1 MWTMGLPKTIKA
13 KKFKWFNCK
22 RSWSTDCELSWFTL
36 KQPKSF
42 FSRGQEEKSG
52 TGLMHSDP
60 KTSIFY
66 LGHKELRAAVCVR
79 SGLPLGDLDRWQNS
93 CPETAFLKWGGGGW
107 LGGTGVNMANS
118 IRPRR
123 QGFLLGCTRKKV
135 KAEIHPSSVVWNQY
149 YAGLILWS
157 VVTPGA
163 SPSQVWSAKCFLV
176 WCLWYHQNI
185 WPSCCLQSW

>member
-1 MWTMGLPKTIKA
+1 MNWADSL
-13 KKFKWFNCK
+13 
-22 RSWSTDCELSWFTL
+22 WSSL
-36 KQPKSF
+36 KV

-66 LGHKELRAAVCVR
+66 LGHKELRAAVCMR

-118 IRPRR
+118 IRPQR
-123 QGFLLGCTRKKV
+123 QGFLLLSCARKKAV
-135 KAEIHPSSVVWNQY
+135 AAIHPRSVVWIQDY
-149 YAGLILWS
+149 VGWIIWS
-157 VVTPGA
+157 VVTSGA
-163 SPSQVWSAKCFLV
+163 SQSAKCFMFGVYDTAKYLV
-176 WCLWYHQNI
+176 SLLPAVLLMTVLSVSLKTSHKNR
-185 WPSCCLQSW
+185 